1 MGKKIFVKIS
11 HTNVIDDRLAIW
23 MGANRDAFRQLF
35 FPPPIWKKT
44 KSTCKKGR
52 TRGLVICTQIN
63 NTNSEKRNKFITLTD
78 EERPNDP

>member
-1 MGKKIFVKIS
+1 MSLTTDWQFGWEPTGTRSVNFS
-11 HTNVIDDRLAIW
+11 
-23 MGANRDAFRQLF
+23 
-35 FPPPIWKKT
+35 FPRRYGKKT

-63 NTNSEKRNKFITLTD
+63 NTNGEKRNKFITLTD